1 MSVPA
6 ALEGALDR
14 AVDRA
19 VRRMAELQAPG
30 GWWVGELES
39 NVTITAEHLFFLE
52 FLRIRDDETTARV
65 MAELLA
71 QQRPDGLW
79 SIYHG
84 GDPDLNATI
93 EAYAAL
99 RLAGLSDRAPQL
111 AAAREFCLERGG
123 IGAARVFTRIW
134 FALFGLWPWDRV
146 PQLPAELALLRPGMP
161 VSLYTF
167 ACWARQTVMPLAIVM
182 HYRPVRPLPEKRAWR
197 ELDLGPVER
206 RRRNVWDDVD
216 RLLRLYARLPAKPGR
231 EHALRVA
238 ERWILDRQE
247 RDGCWG
253 GIQPPWVWSLIAL
266 ACRGHGWDSPA
277 FRRGVE
283 GWSGFLVDDGD
294 RLRPEACQS
303 PVWDTGLGLLGLA
316 SVGLPADDPSVAR
329 AVHWILAEEVRAR
342 GDWAVRAPG
351 LEPGGWAFEYDN
363 DLYPDVDDAA
373 VVALALHELG
383 VGEPAVERA
392 CRWIA
397 GMQSR
402 NGGWGAFDVDNE
414 AYWLYDIPFCDF
426 GAVIDPPSVDVTAHV
441 VELLARRPGYERQ
454 VERGVDYILAKQEPD
469 GSWWGRWGVN
479 YVYGTG
485 AALPALEAAG
495 VPASHPAVR
504 RAVAWLE
511 AHQAEDGGFGE
522 DCRSYEVGEAGAA
535 WAGRGTPTASQTA
548 WALTGLV
555 AAGEA
560 RGDAAA
566 RAAAWLCEHQRE
578 DGDWDEAHFT
588 GTGFPRDF
596 LIRYHLYRIVWPLVA
611 LGRYRAALAEERR

>member
-1 MSVPA
+1 VSVTVEESVDQALRA
-6 ALEGALDR
+6 AIDR
-14 AVDRA
+14 LV
-19 VRRMAELQAPG
+19 ELQNPG

-39 NVTITAEHLFFLE
+39 NVTITAEHLFFLQ
-52 FLRIRDDETTARV
+52 FLGIRDAETTGRV
-65 MAELLA
+65 IAELLA
-71 QQRPDGLW
+71 RQRPDGLW

-84 GDPDLNATI
+84 GEPDLNATM

-99 RLAGLSDRAPQL
+99 RLAGLSAEAPQL
-111 AAAREFCLERGG
+111 ADAKQFCLERGG
-123 IGAARVFTRIW
+123 VGAARVFTRIW
-134 FALFGLWPWDRV
+134 FSLFGIWSWDDV
-146 PQLPAELALLRPGMP
+146 PNLPVELVFARPAMP

-167 ACWARQTVMPLAIVM
+167 ACWARQTVVPLAVVM
-182 HYRPVRPLPEKRAWR
+182 HYRPVRPPPPKRAWA
-197 ELDLGPVER
+197 ELNLDVRGKPS
-206 RRRNVWDDVD
+206 RNVWDGVD
-216 RLLRLYARLPAKPGR
+216 RLLGMYARSPLKPRR

-238 ERWILDRQE
+238 ERWIIDRQE
-247 RDGCWG
+247 QDGCWG

-266 ACRGHGWDSPA
+266 ACRGHGWESPA

-316 SVGLPADDPSVAR
+316 AAGVSSRDETAR
-329 AVHWILAEEVRAR
+329 RAIDWILAEEIRAR

-351 LEPGGWAFEYDN
+351 VGPGGWAFEFDN

-383 VGEPAVERA
+383 AGRPAVERA

-397 GMQSR
+397 GMQCR
-402 NGGWGAFDVDNE
+402 NGGWAAFDVDNDS
-414 AYWLYDIPFCDF
+414 YWLYDIPFCDF

-441 VELLARRPGYERQ
+441 VELLAKEGGYEDAVR
-454 VERGVDYILAKQEPD
+454 RGVDYVLGKQEHD

-495 VPASHPAVR
+495 LPPDHPAVR

-511 AHQAEDGGFGE
+511 TRQNGDGGYGE
-522 DCRSYEVGEAGAA
+522 DCRSYDVGEAGRG
-535 WAGRGTPTASQTA
+535 WAGRGESTASQTA
-548 WALTGLV
+548 WALIGLV
-555 AAGEA
+555 SAGEA
-560 RGDAAA
+560 STAAA
-566 RAAAWLCEHQRE
+566 AGAARWLCEHQRA
-578 DGDWDEAHFT
+578 DGDWDEEHFT

-596 LIRYHLYRIVWPLVA
+596 MIRYHLYRIVWPVIA
-611 LGRYRAALAEERR
+611 LGRYRSALRS

>member
-1 MSVPA
+1 MSVSPTT
-6 ALEGALDR
+6 ALDR
-14 AVDRA
+14 AIDA
-19 VRRMAELQAPG
+19 GAERLLALQNPG

-52 FLRIRDDETTARV
+52 FLRIRDEETTARI

-79 SIYHG
+79 SIYYG
-84 GDPDLNATI
+84 GEPDLNATM

-99 RLAGLSDRAPQL
+99 RLCGLSDRAPQL
-111 AAAREFCLERGG
+111 AAAKEFCLARGG
-123 IGAARVFTRIW
+123 IGGARVFTRIW
-134 FALFGLWPWDRV
+134 FSLFGIWPWDEV
-146 PQLPAELALLRPGMP
+146 PQLPVELVLSRPSFP

-167 ACWARQTVMPLAIVM
+167 ACWARQTVLPLAVVM
-182 HYRPVRPLPEKRAWR
+182 HYRPVRPLPARRAWR
-197 ELDLGPVER
+197 ELDLGPARLSR
-206 RRRNVWDDVD
+206 RSIWDDID
-216 RLLRLYARLPAKPGR
+216 RLLKLYARAPFKPGR

-238 ERWILDRQE
+238 ERWIVDRQE

-266 ACRGHGWDSPA
+266 ACRGHGWDSPVL
-277 FRRGVE
+277 RKGVE

-316 SVGLPADDPSVAR
+316 AVGLDAEHPSVSR
-329 AVHWILAEEVRAR
+329 AVRWILGEEVRAR
-342 GDWAVRAPG
+342 GDWAIRAPG
-351 LEPGGWAFEYDN
+351 VEPGGWAFEYDN

-373 VVALALHELG
+373 VVALALSELR
-383 VGEPAVERA
+383 VGKPAVERA

-397 GMQSR
+397 GMQCSS
-402 NGGWGAFDVDNE
+402 GGWGAFDVDND

-426 GAVIDPPSVDVTAHV
+426 GAVIDPASVDVTAHV
-441 VELLARRPGYERQ
+441 VELLARQPGYKRQ
-454 VERGVDYILAKQEPD
+454 VQRGVEYLLREQEPD

-495 VPASHPAVR
+495 LPSDHPAMR
-504 RAVAWLE
+504 RGVEWLI
-511 AHQAEDGGFGE
+511 AHQAADGGFGE
-522 DCRSYEVGEAGAA
+522 DCRSYNLGDEGRA
-535 WAGRGTPTASQTA
+535 WIGRGASTASQTA
-548 WALTGLV
+548 WALIGLV
-555 AAGEA
+555 AAGQA
-560 RGDAAA
+560 RSEAAA
-566 RAAAWLCEHQRE
+566 RAANWLVETQRP
-578 DGDWDEAHFT
+578 DGDWDEAYFT

-596 LIRYHLYRIVWPLVA
+596 LIRYHLYRLVWPLIA
-611 LGRYRAALAEERR
+611 LGRYRRALERGERGA